1 MLPLRFRLTCIAQRF
16 TIRNMKNQSEGVVAF
31 RAQEAELR
39 IFKLL
44 KQKMGLNKTSII
56 RLALRQFYEKNK

>member
-1 MLPLRFRLTCIAQRF
+1 
-16 TIRNMKNQSEGVVAF
+16 MKNQAEEVVAF
-31 RAQEAELR
+31 RAQEVELR

-44 KQKMGLNKTSII
+44 KQKMGLNRTSII